1 MKTTLLAAAMAVIAT
16 PMFAEGLRFGGESTT
31 EYNAD
36 QEHMTVT
43 LTPKVTYA
51 WGQADFTASS
61 ELSMYDSAAADHFTA
76 MNLLEE
82 GSRPDLDIEA
92 TYYLQ
97 GGLSV
102 FAKSGW
108 DIDAKERKDVV
119 VGATFAF

>member
-1 MKTTLLAAAMAVIAT
+1 MKITLLAAAMAVTAS
-16 PMFAEGLRFGGESTT
+16 PLFADGLRFGGESTA

-36 QEHMTVT
+36 QEHMTLT
-43 LTPKVTYA
+43 LTPKATYA
-51 WGQADFTASS
+51 FGQMDFTASS
-61 ELSMYDSAAADHFTA
+61 ELSMYDSAAADHFA
-76 MNLLEE
+76 VANLLEE

-102 FAKSGW
+102 FAKTGW
-108 DIDAKERKDVV
+108 DIDASERKDII